1 MVEMKSYTVTYE
13 RDESGLW
20 VAEIQ
25 SVQGCFTQGRT
36 IEQARERIREAL
48 GLFIGEKAKSAALQ
62 DDVKLPARLTKRLEA
77 ARKAR
82 SRAEVEAQQA
92 AEKSRE
98 IALALTSEGLSLRDV
113 GTLLGI
119 TRQGAHKLTA

>member
-1 MVEMKSYTVTYE
+1 MVEVKSYTVTYE

-48 GLFIGEKAKSAALQ
+48 GLFIGEKAKSVALQ

-82 SRAEVEAQQA
+82 SRAEEEAQQA

-119 TRQGAHKLTA
+119 SRQGAHKLTA

>member
-1 MVEMKSYTVTYE
+1 MKSYTVTYE
-13 RDESGLW
+13 RDENGLW
-20 VAEIQ
+20 VAEIA
-25 SVQGCFTQGRT
+25 SVPGCFTQGRT

-48 GLFIGEKAKSAALQ
+48 GLFIGDRASTVDLR
-62 DDVKLPARLTKRLEA
+62 DDVKLPARLLKRLEA
-77 ARKAR
+77 AKEAR
-82 SRAEVEAQQA
+82 SRAETEAREA
-92 AEKSRE
+92 AEKSRA

>member
-1 MVEMKSYTVTYE
+1 MKSYTVTYE
-13 RDESGLW
+13 RDENGLW
-20 VAEIQ
+20 VAEIA
-25 SVQGCFTQGRT
+25 SAPGCFTQGRT

-48 GLFIGEKAKSAALQ
+48 GLFIGDRARAVELQ
-62 DDVKLPARLTKRLEA
+62 DDVKLPARLLKRLEA
-77 ARKAR
+77 AKEARAKA
-82 SRAEVEAQQA
+82 ETEARQA
-92 AEKSRE
+92 AEKSRA